1 MDGSGRHFQKITRFK
16 YFIYAF
22 IHQFNEIEASLVC
35 DAKHEIH
42 VASNE
47 FRFLIY
53 KEKLADRVKLNLVK
67 LLGESKTGPAID
79 IDVPNKCFRMQKN
92 TKILSRN

>member
-1 MDGSGRHFQKITRFK
+1 MRLKHRWYVTRNMKSMLRQTSFDFLFK
-16 YFIYAF
+16 K
-22 IHQFNEIEASLVC
+22 N
-35 DAKHEIH
+35 
-42 VASNE
+42 
-47 FRFLIY
+47 
-53 KEKLADRVKLNLVK
+53 LADRVKLNLVK